1 MRRAMRAACV
11 AVLVLLVA
19 GMALADEG
27 MWLFDHAPAKVI
39 QQKYNFN
46 LTKAWLNH
54 TQMSSVRFNSG
65 GSGSFVSP
73 TGLTFTNHHIAQ
85 SCLHGISTQ
94 EKDLYKLGFYAKT
107 QADEVKC
114 TDLELNVL
122 MSMSDVTGQ
131 ISGAAKPEMTAAL
144 AGAAQRAAMAQV
156 ESDCNKE
163 TGLRCDIV
171 QLYSGAVFYVY
182 RYKKYTDVRL
192 VFAPEFDIAFFG
204 GDPDNFEFPRYDL
217 DIAFFRAYE
226 DDKPA
231 RLDNYFKFS
240 TTGLKDGDLAFVAGH
255 PGSTGRLLTMSQL
268 EFRRDVASKF
278 DLDDMVRRDQVLQAW
293 GAKSEENYRRAQ
305 GSIFG
310 IENNIKRGK
319 IYYQTLLDKQ
329 VMAKKLAE
337 ENELKQVVNSDAKK
351 KAEFGDPWS
360 SVAKA
365 NAVQKEIFLPLS
377 MLERRAGVRGSLAG
391 YARILVRAADE
402 KKKPNGERL
411 REYTDTSLPSLESY
425 LFAAEPV
432 YKDLDE
438 VMLADSLTFLQKLMP
453 EAATTKAL
461 LNGQTPAAAA
471 HALIT
476 GTRLEDPAL
485 RKQLYTGGAAAIAAS
500 TDPMIVALRAI
511 EPEARAVRK
520 RYDDEVA
527 SVERLDGGKIGRI
540 RFARSGF
547 SVAPDAN
554 FTLRLSYGPV
564 RGYVED
570 GLGDVVPKGTRIAPF
585 TQMGGLYERAAK
597 YGNKDPFK
605 LPQSWMDAKS
615 KLKLDTPFNFVSTD
629 DIIGGNSG
637 SPVVDKKGEVVGI
650 IFDGNMQSLPW
661 NYIYGD
667 ETGRAVSVD
676 SRGILEALRNVYGT
690 QRLVDEL
697 VGKPAKAKAVK
708 AAKNG
713 KPAKPETKK

>member
-1 MRRAMRAACV
+1 MRKALRATSV
-11 AVLVLLVA
+11 ALLVLLMA
-19 GMALADEG
+19 GAALADEG
-27 MWLFDHAPAKVI
+27 MWLFDHAPVKLI
-39 QQKYNFN
+39 KQKYNIN
-46 LTKAWLNH
+46 LTKAWLDH
-54 TQMSSVRFNSG
+54 TRMSSVRFNSG

-122 MSMSDVTGQ
+122 MSMQDVTKE
-131 ISGAAKPEMTAAL
+131 INAAIKPGMAQAQ
-144 AGAAQRAAMAQV
+144 AGAAQRAAMSQV
-156 ESDCNKE
+156 ESDCTKE

-192 VFAPEFDIAFFG
+192 VFAPEFDMAFFG

-226 DDKPA
+226 NDKPA
-231 RLDNYFKFS
+231 KLDNYFKFS
-240 TTGLKDGDLAFVAGH
+240 TTGLKDGDMAFVAGH
-255 PGSTGRLLTMSQL
+255 PGSTGRLLTISQL
-268 EFRRDVASKF
+268 EFRRDVSSKF
-278 DLDDMVRRDQVLQAW
+278 DLDDMVRRDKVLQAW
-293 GAKSEENYRRAQ
+293 GAKGEENYRRAQ
-305 GSIFG
+305 GTIFG

-329 VMAKKLAE
+329 VMAKKQAE
-337 ENELKQVVNSDAKK
+337 ENELKKAVNDDPKK

-365 NAVQKEIFLPLS
+365 QAAHRDIFLSLS
-377 MLERRAGVRGSLAG
+377 LLERRAGVRGTLGS

-411 REYTDTSLPSLESY
+411 REYTDTSLPPLESY

-432 YKDLDE
+432 YKDMEE
-438 VMLADSLTFLQKLMP
+438 VVLADSLGFLQQQMP
-453 EAATTKAL
+453 NAATTKAI
-461 LNGQTPAAAA
+461 LNGRTPAAAA
-471 HALIT
+471 HDLVT
-476 GTRLEDPAL
+476 GSKLDDPKV
-485 RKQLYTGGAAAIAAS
+485 RKQLYEGGAAAIAAS

-511 EPEARAVRK
+511 ESDARAARK

-527 SVERLDGGKIGRI
+527 SVERIDGGKVGKI

-570 GLGDVVPKGTRIAPF
+570 GLGDVVPKGTKIAPF
-585 TQMGGLYERAAK
+585 TNIAGLYERSAK
-597 YGNKDPFK
+597 MGNKDPFK
-605 LPQSWMDAKS
+605 LPPTWMAAKG

-661 NYIYGD
+661 NYVYGD
-667 ETGRAVSVD
+667 EAGRAVSVD

-690 QRLVDEL
+690 DRLLDEL
-697 VGKPAKAKAVK
+697 LGKPGIVKAVK
-708 AAKNG
+708 NG
-713 KPAKPETKK
+713 KQAKPVEKK

>member
-1 MRRAMRAACV
+1 MRSAMRAACV

-19 GMALADEG
+19 GVALADEG

-54 TQMSSVRFNSG
+54 TQKSSVRFNSG

-122 MSMSDVTGQ
+122 MSMSDVTKQ
-131 ISGAAKPEMTAAL
+131 ISAAVKPEMTAAQ
-144 AGAAQRAAMAQV
+144 AGAAQRAAMSQV

-231 RLDNYFKFS
+231 KLTNSFKFS

-255 PGSTGRLLTMSQL
+255 PGSTGRLLTISQL
-268 EFRRDVASKF
+268 EFRRDVSSKF
-278 DLDDMVRRDQVLQAW
+278 DLDDMVRRDAVLQAW
-293 GAKSEENYRRAQ
+293 GKQSEENYRRAQ
-305 GSIFG
+305 GTIFG

-329 VMAKKLAE
+329 VMAKKQAE
-337 ENELKQVVNSDAKK
+337 ENELKQVVNSDPKK

-365 NAVQKEIFLPLS
+365 NAVQREIFVPLS
-377 MLERRAGVRGSLAG
+377 MLERRAGVRGALAS
-391 YARILVRAADE
+391 YARLLVRVAGE
-402 KKKPNGERL
+402 KTKPNGERL
-411 REYTDTSLPSLESY
+411 REYSDTSLPALENY

-438 VMLADSLTFLQKLMP
+438 VMLTDSLTFLQQQMP
-453 EAATTKAL
+453 DAATTKAL

-471 HALIT
+471 HTLVAGSKLD
-476 GTRLEDPAL
+476 DPAV

-500 TDPMIVALRAI
+500 TDPMIVALRSI
-511 EPEARAVRK
+511 EPAAMAVRK

-570 GLGDVVPKGTRIAPF
+570 GLGDVVPKGTKIAPF
-585 TQMGGLYERAAK
+585 TQIGGLYERSAK
-597 YGNKDPFK
+597 FGGKDPFK
-605 LPQSWMDAKS
+605 LPQSWVDAKS
-615 KLKLDTPFNFVSTD
+615 KLKLDTPFNFASTD

-661 NYIYGD
+661 NYVYTD
-667 ETGRAVSVD
+667 EAGRAVSVD

-697 VGKPAKAKAVK
+697 LGKPAAKAVK
-708 AAKNG
+708 AG
-713 KPAKPETKK
+713 KQTKPETKQ